1 MSNGLYDKVYLSN
14 SYVNLKLYENPNPE
28 LLRAFKLQES
38 IQESCITR
46 SIAVGIAS
54 SLLGV
59 VVGSFMFT
67 MNQSSKPTD
76 INLTTKE
83 VFRLA
88 SKDLISHITA
98 TSKNFAKIGSL
109 YSLIECGVQK
119 KRGSCDLYNSIYA
132 GCATGATLS
141 YKNGP
146 LMATGSCIAFAAFS
160 GAMEAYQHS
169 TG

>member
-1 MSNGLYDKVYLSN
+1 
-14 SYVNLKLYENPNPE
+14 
-28 LLRAFKLQES
+28 
-38 IQESCITR
+38 
-46 SIAVGIAS
+46 
-54 SLLGV
+54 
-59 VVGSFMFT
+59 MFT

-119 KRGSCDLYNSIYA
+119 VYNNV
-132 GCATGATLS
+132 LS
-141 YKNGP
+141 
-146 LMATGSCIAFAAFS
+146 
-160 GAMEAYQHS
+160 H
-169 TG
+169 